1 MGDNLARLRSDTNDS
16 RRSIMTDGKR
26 DRQRSRTIPM
36 RRLTRAEIQEGKDL
50 AAEVE
55 YLRPQT
61 RAECLNGI
69 RPCPYV
75 SCKQHLYLD
84 VNPVTGSIKVN
95 FPDLEVW
102 EMEDTCAL
110 DIADR
115 GGITLEEVGSIMN
128 LTRERIR
135 QVEVSG
141 LEKLQAQD
149 FALDLEAVFRS

>member
-61 RAECLNGI
+61 RAECVNGI